1 MPLQDPPPPP
11 AHTQQ
16 QKTEQQKKKG
26 PTIHQE
32 SKGGNSPNVVAGDH
46 ATVSINTAPVL
57 SGTLKPSNDPTP
69 PDSPNPNNYFKI
81 KHPDPS
87 TLVVFDQQGK
97 EALNVHF
104 MNPSAV
110 RFTGLLYSAQ
120 GPIEITPTSLI
131 LPGQNIFRFGYM
143 GGPTPTIMVFY
154 EPAHP

>member
-1 MPLQDPPPPP
+1 MYLGTGC
-11 AHTQQ
+11 AYSTR
-16 QKTEQQKKKG
+16 
-26 PTIHQE
+26 E
-32 SKGGNSPNVVAGDH
+32 SVVILRVAGE
-46 ATVSINTAPVL
+46 NVL
-57 SGTLKPSNDPTP
+57 SLKRSGSGILIGAKVFSHDQRIVADIVDNEFNI
-69 PDSPNPNNYFKI
+69 NPNNYFKI